1 MNSVKYCAEEIH
13 VRIKSI
19 RTSHGFSQD
28 YVARKIG
35 ISQNAYSRLELGVS
49 KLSID
54 RMLKIAFILGVS
66 PIELLKP
73 TPPAA
78 LAS

>member
-1 MNSVKYCAEEIH
+1 MNSSLYCAEEIH
-13 VRIKSI
+13 LRIKSI
-19 RTSHGFSQD
+19 RQSLGFSQD
-28 YVARKIG
+28 YVASQIG
-35 ISQNAYSRLELGVS
+35 ISQNAYSRVELGVA

-66 PIELLKP
+66 PIDLLKP
-73 TPPAA
+73 ASPTA